1 MFEIKLK
8 GIIHLINTN
17 KAMMTTQISVRDI
30 LQVYEIDDSVN
41 RDINYARKKPISKY
55 IDSFDS
61 EIGIFLP
68 SLVFSF
74 YVDPTKYYNR
84 ENKELRIPTGLK
96 LKVLDGQHRIKGLE
110 YLLRSMNDKERKE
123 KILDSTMTAQ
133 IYFGLSKNDERNL
146 FADINSNARRVSMSL
161 ITKYDTR
168 DITKVLIRD
177 LYNSCTALQIAGVEF
192 NKSRIVR
199 PASTLF
205 CTSARLKVFISCLL
219 FGKIN
224 ISKKNEQLIKDK
236 YDEILVFLDK
246 FFTVLFDVL
255 PSNPGDV
262 TKYMLGHEALQNAIA
277 LYLHEVIILESEKDL
292 KWLYNWEIEVERLQ
306 FIN

>member
-1 MFEIKLK
+1 
-8 GIIHLINTN
+8 
-17 KAMMTTQISVRDI
+17 
-30 LQVYEIDDSVN
+30 
-41 RDINYARKKPISKY
+41 
-55 IDSFDS
+55 
-61 EIGIFLP
+61 
-68 SLVFSF
+68 
-74 YVDPTKYYNR
+74 
-84 ENKELRIPTGLK
+84 
-96 LKVLDGQHRIKGLE
+96 
-110 YLLRSMNDKERKE
+110 
-123 KILDSTMTAQ
+123 
-133 IYFGLSKNDERNL
+133 
-146 FADINSNARRVSMSL
+146 MSL

-306 FIN
+306 FINWSPKNSLWQPYTVIARFNTKYEHKTFIDNKPYDLLNLLKNELLL

>member
-146 FADINSNARRVSMSL
+146 
-161 ITKYDTR
+161 
-168 DITKVLIRD
+168 
-177 LYNSCTALQIAGVEF
+177 LQILIPTLDEF
-192 NKSRIVR
+192 RC
-199 PASTLF
+199 P
-205 CTSARLKVFISCLL
+205 
-219 FGKIN
+219 
-224 ISKKNEQLIKDK
+224 
-236 YDEILVFLDK
+236 
-246 FFTVLFDVL
+246 
-255 PSNPGDV
+255 
-262 TKYMLGHEALQNAIA
+262 
-277 LYLHEVIILESEKDL
+277 
-292 KWLYNWEIEVERLQ
+292 
-306 FIN
+306 